1 MIFFEAFIPVVIIDE
16 NRGVLKTEFDKN
28 YKLEKLTDIEISLY
42 QFTKGYKISDSDFD
56 FDYIFIA
63 NRNGLKK
70 LFKGIDSFLYNLEN
84 CLKNFL

>member
-1 MIFFEAFIPVVIIDE
+1 MIVYQF
-16 NRGVLKTEFDKN
+16 KKN
-28 YKLEKLTDIEISLY
+28 HY

-70 LFKGIDSFLYNLEN
+70 LFKGIDSFLYNYESRFRKLFEKFP
-84 CLKNFL
+84 LTLSGLF